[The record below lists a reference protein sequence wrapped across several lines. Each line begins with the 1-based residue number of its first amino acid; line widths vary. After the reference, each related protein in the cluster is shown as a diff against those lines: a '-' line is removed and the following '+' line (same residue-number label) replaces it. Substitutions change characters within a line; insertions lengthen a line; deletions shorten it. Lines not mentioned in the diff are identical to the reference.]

1 MSALEGNCSCKK
13 DVLTVAGMCS
23 GENHSIRG

>member
-1 MSALEGNCSCKK
+1 MSALEGNCCKK